1 MMDKESIRNLHT
13 PIHSW
18 ESVKI
23 ISGLITVLKQGRPP
37 APGGKFRLILNIT
50 PWIENSFTTCT
61 QRFYLEPYFVT
72 YHTNCSYCTPDPV
85 SLQYLDTSVN
95 YSLGIDCVLNL
106 YRSRRFWNVNVA
118 NKANKGER

>member
-50 PWIENSFTTCT
+50 YGFRGMQSNQS
-61 QRFYLEPYFVT
+61 REPIQAVK
-72 YHTNCSYCTPDPV
+72 V
-85 SLQYLDTSVN
+85 
-95 YSLGIDCVLNL
+95 
-106 YRSRRFWNVNVA
+106 
-118 NKANKGER
+118 